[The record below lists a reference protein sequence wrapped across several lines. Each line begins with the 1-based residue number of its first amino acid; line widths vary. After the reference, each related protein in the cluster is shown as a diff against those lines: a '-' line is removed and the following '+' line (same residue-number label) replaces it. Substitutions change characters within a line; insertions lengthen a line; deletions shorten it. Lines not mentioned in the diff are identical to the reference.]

1 MDYIGGVGAGTL
13 SLAVCRESYPG
24 CKYVA
29 LLHESFIPGVL
40 YIYITT
46 NKINVNLI
54 CLLQLAPITVA
65 CFKIHLPINPISP
78 IFLSRTINKNKSS
91 LLICQ

>member
-13 SLAVCRESYPG
+13 SLAACHESYPG

-40 YIYITT
+40 YLHY
-46 NKINVNLI
+46 N
-54 CLLQLAPITVA
+54 Q
-65 CFKIHLPINPISP
+65 
-78 IFLSRTINKNKSS
+78 
-91 LLICQ
+91 